1 MYVADSPI
9 VSVPW
14 DDPADEETKVGVF
27 VNVSLNELFEF
38 ESFLTLKSAKFKLV
52 SIVFPLFWTTKVYT
66 IVSPMST
73 FPFELLSV
81 TVAVFVSSI
90 DGLSVIKVSVGS
102 LTVFPSLSIPS
113 SEVSDTLLLFPGLLA
128 VATAV
133 LITLGVFATFELII

>member
-1 MYVADSPI
+1 
-9 VSVPW
+9 
-14 DDPADEETKVGVF
+14 
-27 VNVSLNELFEF
+27 
-38 ESFLTLKSAKFKLV
+38 
-52 SIVFPLFWTTKVYT
+52 
-66 IVSPMST
+66 MST